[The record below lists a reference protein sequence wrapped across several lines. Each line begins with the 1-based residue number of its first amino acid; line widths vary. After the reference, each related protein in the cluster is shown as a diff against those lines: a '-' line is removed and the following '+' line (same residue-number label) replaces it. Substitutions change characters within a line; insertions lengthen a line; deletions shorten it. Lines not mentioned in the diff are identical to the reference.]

1 MLKIKR
7 ILSSAAVLLSLTML
21 SSCGRVRNTNTEVIP
36 SLPSGESTVATV
48 TPVTSDSSPLPT
60 ESESLLP
67 TSTPTPIPTPTPT
80 PTPQNKVVRFLAA
93 GDNIIHEA
101 VYTDAMTLAGVQS
114 GIDGY
119 SEKYYFDP
127 MYADVADLID
137 SADLSFVN
145 HECPVAGDEEGVKG
159 YPRFNSP
166 LQSVLTL
173 KRLGFDVINV
183 SNNHMLDMERYCT
196 GYKNTVENVKSMG
209 VTLIGGYTKED
220 YDALRIVEK
229 NGIRIAFL
237 SYVTYLNHEEVHKDS
252 PEMVIPLAEDAVIR
266 RQTALAREKA
276 DFLVVSMHWGTE
288 NSEKVDSEQKRLGKL
303 LCACGVDVI
312 LGHHSHTIQ
321 PVEWISEGEHKTLCY
336 YSLGN
341 FISTQHPIRNLTGIF
356 ASFNFVITP
365 DGEKMIEEVAAIPH
379 MTWYSTQRDTVRI
392 YLLEHVTE
400 ELIKTHGSQLRVDD
414 NGGKF
419 TLEDVKK
426 FAAVSTVTTVAL
438 P

>member
-7 ILSSAAVLLSLTML
+7 VLAFVAALLSLAML
-21 SSCGRVRNTNTEVIP
+21 SSCEFAETTCLSVKP
-36 SLPSGESTVATV
+36 SLPSGESTIAS
-48 TPVTSDSSPLPT
+48 VTSEFSMLPT
-60 ESESLLP
+60 DSTSFLP
-67 TSTPTPIPTPTPT
+67 TSTPTPTPTL
-80 PTPQNKVVRFLAA
+80 QNKVVRFLAA

-119 SEKYYFDP
+119 SEQYYFDP
-127 MYADVADLID
+127 MYADVADLIA

-145 HECPVAGDEEGVKG
+145 HECPVAGDDEGIKG

-166 LQSVLTL
+166 VQSVLTL

-183 SNNHMLDMERYCT
+183 ANNHMLDMERYCT

-209 VTLIGGYTKED
+209 MTVIGGYTKED

-229 NGIRIAFL
+229 NGIKIAFL
-237 SYVTYLNHEEVHKDS
+237 SYVTYLNHEEVHADS
-252 PEMVIPLAEDAVIR
+252 PEMVIPWAEDEVIR
-266 RQTALAREKA
+266 RQTALARDRA
-276 DFLVVSMHWGTE
+276 DFLVVWMHWGTE
-288 NSEKVDSEQKRLGKL
+288 NSREVDVEQIRLGKL
-303 LCACGVDVI
+303 LNECGVDVI

-321 PVEWISEGEHKTLCY
+321 PVEWVGEGEHRTLCY

-341 FISTQHPIRNLTGIF
+341 FISTQHPILNLTGIF

-365 DGEKMIEEVAAIPH
+365 DGERAIEDVAAIPH
-379 MTWYSTQRDTVRI
+379 MTWYSTSRDTVRI
-392 YLLEHVTE
+392 YLLENVTE
-400 ELIKTHGSQLRVDD
+400 EMIKTHGSQLRIGD

-426 FAAVSTVTTVAL
+426 IAAAAL